1 MRRLFQLQRSLPEIS
16 AVLGRLGYNPHK
28 TDVADWRQRI
38 EHAISTYE
46 GLLAAKGVADSV
58 PVVRHEE
65 DAVILEGG
73 LVLVSRRLAGVLA
86 RSDEVTVCAA
96 TLGPQVVE
104 TIGKLIEK
112 QEVTQAA
119 ILDAIASE
127 AVEHFVDW
135 MQAILVRERL
145 RFGYGPTIRF
155 SPGYG
160 DWKLDIQPQ
169 LLTFLRAEEIGL
181 LSHPESHI
189 LQPEK
194 SITAVIGWEKI
205 QHDGVV

>member
-1 MRRLFQLQRSLPEIS
+1 MRRLFRLQCSLPDVG

-38 EHAISTYE
+38 EHAISAYE
-46 GLLAAKGVADSV
+46 NLLEAKGVVDTV
-58 PVVRHEE
+58 PVVQRTE
-65 DAVILEGG
+65 DTIILAGG
-73 LVLVSRRLAGVLA
+73 IALVSRKLATVLA
-86 RSDEVTVCAA
+86 RSEEVTVCAA
-96 TLGPQVVE
+96 TLGYGVIE
-104 TIGKLIEK
+104 TIEKLIAQ

-145 RFGYGPTIRF
+145 RFGYGPTMRF

-160 DWKLDIQPQ
+160 DWKLKVQPQ
-169 LLTFLRAEEIGL
+169 LLDFLHAEEIGL
-181 LSHPESHI
+181 SSQPESHI
-189 LQPEK
+189 LHPEK

-205 QHDGVV
+205 QQ